1 MSFIIDKNTRL
12 LVQGITGKEG
22 LKSAKEMKAYG
33 TKVIA
38 GVTPGK
44 GGQEA
49 EGIPVFNTVKEALE
63 KFPEINATLI
73 YVPPT
78 GAKDAVIEAI
88 SNGIKL
94 AVVFTEK
101 ISMLDTAT
109 MFAYAKKNNARVIG
123 PSSVGII
130 SPGKAKIG
138 SIGGGNPDRVFAKG
152 NAALLSKSGG
162 MTSEIAWILK
172 QAGIGIST
180 AAGLGGDMIAC
191 TTFADLLPL
200 VHQDHETKAL
210 VIFGEI
216 GGTYEQE
223 LAQKIKET
231 RFKKPVVAFI
241 SGAFAETVK
250 SDVTLGH
257 AGAIISDGGNG
268 SSKEKK
274 EALLA
279 AGVKIAEI
287 PDDIPLLIKKALAQ

>member
-1 MSFIIDKNTRL
+1 MSFLIDKNTKL

-22 LKSAKEMKAYG
+22 MKATKEMLDYG
-33 TKVIA
+33 TKVLA

-44 GGQEA
+44 GGQQV
-49 EGIPVFNTVKEALE
+49 EGVPVYNTVKEALK

-73 YVPPT
+73 YVPPL
-78 GAKDAVIEAI
+78 GAKDAAIEAI

-94 AVVFTEK
+94 AAIFTEK
-101 ISMLDTAT
+101 IPVLDTAQIY
-109 MFAYAKKNNARVIG
+109 AYAKRNEARVIG

-138 SIGGGNPDRVFAKG
+138 SIGGANPDRVFAKG
-152 NAALLSKSGG
+152 NIALLSKSGG
-162 MTSEIAWILK
+162 MSSELAWILK
-172 QAGIGIST
+172 QAGLGVST
-180 AAGLGGDMIAC
+180 VVGLGGDMISC
-191 TTFADLLPL
+191 TTFADLL
-200 VHQDHETKAL
+200 QMIKDDHETKAL

-223 LAQKIKET
+223 LAQKMKEIN
-231 RFKKPVVAFI
+231 FKKPTVAFI
-241 SGAFAETVK
+241 SGVFAETVK
-250 SDVTLGH
+250 SDITLGH
-257 AGAIISDGGNG
+257 AGAIISEAGSG

-274 EALLA
+274 EALKA